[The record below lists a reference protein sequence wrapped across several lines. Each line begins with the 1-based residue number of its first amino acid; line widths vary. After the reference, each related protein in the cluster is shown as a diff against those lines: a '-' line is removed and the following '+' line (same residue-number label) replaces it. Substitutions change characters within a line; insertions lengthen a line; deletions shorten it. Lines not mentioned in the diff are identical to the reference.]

1 LKLTS
6 AKSRQRKFA
15 SNISPSSQATYTKEK
30 KKTTTT
36 TTLDLNRSKAPSF
49 THTKD
54 HSDDDEHDS
63 QNLKSSSIYI
73 NHHRHH
79 HHHGGY
85 EDCRHNN
92 NNNNT
97 LDFYI
102 KPQASKQKRRSEY
115 PVQIGKRKIKE
126 KIRISDA
133 DRRENRRIS
142 RREDR
147 NLPRG

>member
-6 AKSRQRKFA
+6 AKSRQIKFA

-30 KKTTTT
+30 KQTTTT
-36 TTLDLNRSKAPSF
+36 TTLDLDQKLRVS
-49 THTKD
+49 HTKKIK
-54 HSDDDEHDS
+54 DDEHDS

-85 EDCRHNN
+85 EDCRQ

-97 LDFYI
+97 LDFNI

-115 PVQIGKRKIKE
+115 PTQIEE
-126 KIRISDA
+126 KIEEYGERI
-133 DRRENRRIS
+133 RRFLS
-142 RREDR
+142 P
-147 NLPRG
+147 LLFSG